1 MGHIFKVRFS
11 AKGVNSINIV
21 SWFID
26 NIHVYRDCSPPENL
40 NAHLDESGMNLS
52 WDYPS
57 GTGFEDQWI
66 HWDDGEVSGNSI
78 FAGYDWSV
86 AARWTPGQLVD
97 YKGAL
102 LTQIGFVPGDGPA
115 IYMVKVW
122 QGELAANLVA
132 EQEVVNPV
140 YGQWNNIILN
150 TPVLIDV
157 TQELWVGYHIHN
169 DTGYPAGVDD
179 GPAIDGYGN
188 WLY

>member
-1 MGHIFKVRFS
+1 MLVQVWNWESQLWVTADSLSNVDGSFDWLSEHLDITDSAMSNIFKVRFS

-26 NIHVYRDCSPPENL
+26 NIHIYRDCSPPENF

-115 IYMVKVW
+115 EHTW
-122 QGELAANLVA
+122 
-132 EQEVVNPV
+132 
-140 YGQWNNIILN
+140 
-150 TPVLIDV
+150 
-157 TQELWVGYHIHN
+157 
-169 DTGYPAGVDD
+169 
-179 GPAIDGYGN
+179 
-188 WLY
+188 